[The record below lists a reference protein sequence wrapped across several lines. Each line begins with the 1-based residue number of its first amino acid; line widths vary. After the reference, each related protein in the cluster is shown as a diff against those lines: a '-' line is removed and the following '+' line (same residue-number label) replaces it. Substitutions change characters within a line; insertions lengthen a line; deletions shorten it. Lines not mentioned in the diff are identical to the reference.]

1 MNALLAKALLKR
13 LGCVVTHADTGDGAL
28 AAASTETFD
37 LVLMDVRMP
46 GLDGMEVTRRLRAK
60 GFTSPIIA
68 VTANAFEDDRAACLA
83 AGMDEFLTKPIQPV
97 ALNALI
103 AKIAQDR

>member
-1 MNALLAKALLKR
+1 
-13 LGCVVTHADTGDGAL
+13 
-28 AAASTETFD
+28 
-37 LVLMDVRMP
+37 MP
-46 GLDGMEVTRRLRAK
+46 VLDGMEVTRRLRAK
-60 GFTSPIIA
+60 GFSSPIIA